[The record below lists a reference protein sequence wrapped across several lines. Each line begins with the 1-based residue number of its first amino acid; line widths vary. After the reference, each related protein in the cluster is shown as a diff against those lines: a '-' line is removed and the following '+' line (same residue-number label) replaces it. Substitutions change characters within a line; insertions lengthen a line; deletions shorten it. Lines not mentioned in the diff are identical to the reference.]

1 MILASIHGG
10 MGRAARLPAV
20 VLGLL
25 AAGCAGSGRTVE
37 LFNGSDLG
45 GWECRESQ
53 TSDNAWQTA
62 SSVAADPADPT
73 RLTIVPGAGI
83 LVNGPAG
90 RACDLHTIQ
99 TFGDCE
105 LHVEFLVPRGSNSGV
120 YLMGEYEI
128 QILDSWGK
136 ADPGFGDCG
145 GVYARWIDEQN
156 VDGHPPRVNAARPP
170 GEWQS
175 FDIVFPGAALRR
187 GRPQDRQRPLRAG
200 AAQRNP
206 GAPRRR
212 AQGSHPLVAD
222 RAGASARSADAAGRS
237 RSGGFPQHP
246 HPPAGREGLTRP
258 AAPGDAASDG

>member
-175 FDIVFPGAALRR
+175 FDIVFR
-187 GRPQDRQRPLRAG
+187 
-200 AAQRNP
+200 
-206 GAPRRR
+206 APRF
-212 AQGSHPLVAD
+212 D
-222 RAGASARSADAAGRS
+222 EAGRKIANARFVRVLHNGTLVHRDVELKGPT
-237 RSGGFPQHP
+237 RSS
-246 HPPAGREGLTRP
+246 LTGQERP
-258 AAPGDAASDG
+258 RGPLMLQGDHGPVAFRNIRIRLPDGKD